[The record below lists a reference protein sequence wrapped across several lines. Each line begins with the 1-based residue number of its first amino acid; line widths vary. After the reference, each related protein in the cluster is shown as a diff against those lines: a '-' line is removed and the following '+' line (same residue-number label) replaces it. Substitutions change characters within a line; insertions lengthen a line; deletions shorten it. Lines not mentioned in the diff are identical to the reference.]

1 MRKHRD
7 DRTGDLFI
15 IPQPVAPVA
24 GALCCRVEVA
34 NAMAEALREHDRY
47 IVAAQMSKL
56 LGQEVTKNMLDAYCS
71 ESREEHHPSF
81 ERAIAF
87 DMATGTHTLANLM
100 ARKLGAK
107 LAVGKDALNSELGKL
122 ERQRDEAAN
131 KIKALKRQLGEAE

>member
-1 MRKHRD
+1 MRKHD
-7 DRTGDLFI
+7 DKTGDLFI
-15 IPQPVAPVA
+15 IPQPVAPIA

-34 NAMAEALREHDRY
+34 HVMAEALREHDRY
-47 IVAAQMSKL
+47 EVAAQMSKL
-56 LGQEVTKNMLDAYCS
+56 LGTDITKNMLDAYCS

-87 DMATGTHTLANLM
+87 DMATGTHALANLM